1 METPQTTGVSRNLIT
16 QSVLLLDGGSEAYP
30 RMLACIDAAKVSVYL
45 EVYAFALTGV
55 GARFI
60 AALSG
65 AAQRG
70 VKVNVMI
77 DGWGAWRSGRTVEAA
92 LAEAGCRVRIY
103 NPMMAIF
110 TGRLGRNHRKILLV
124 DEAVV
129 FLGGLNIGDEYMTDR
144 GRLGWADLAIEIH
157 GDHARLVHDMIHKKK
172 RRAADQSLR
181 VHLSGFGGGWR
192 MRRSYLHAFRSAQKQ
207 LHIAHGYF
215 LPDAG
220 IIRAISA
227 AAQRGVVVRLLM
239 AGRSDVPWARFATRS
254 LYRQL
259 LAVGVQIFEWERSIL
274 HAKVATVDG
283 QRMLVGSFNL
293 DPLSLVNLETLV
305 EVDEPEVSAQAEA
318 WIEEHIALS
327 RPITELGH
335 ATFWQRWLLDPLGYV
350 VARLADAMGRIIS
363 LKTG

>member
-1 METPQTTGVSRNLIT
+1 METPHPKGASCNLTT

-30 RMLACIDAAKVSVYL
+30 RMLACIDAAKVSVHL

-60 AALSG
+60 EALSK

-70 VKVNVMI
+70 VKVQVMV
-77 DGWGAWRSGRTVEAA
+77 DGWGAWHSGRTLEAV
-92 LAEAGCRVRIY
+92 LAKAGCEVRIY
-103 NPMMAIF
+103 NPLLAIF

-124 DEAVV
+124 DEVTV
-129 FLGGLNIGDEYMTDR
+129 FLGGLNIGDEYMSQR

-157 GDHARLVHDMIHKKK
+157 GDHARLVHDMIHHRR

-192 MRRSYLHAFRSAQKQ
+192 MRRRYLQAFRGAERE

-220 IIRAISA
+220 IIRALTA
-227 AAQRGVVVRLLM
+227 AARRGVVVRLLM

-259 LAVGVQIFEWERSIL
+259 MAAGVQIFEWERSIL
-274 HAKVATVDG
+274 HAKVATIDG
-283 QRMLVGSFNL
+283 QKLLVGSFNL

-305 EVDEPEVSAQAEA
+305 EVDEPEVSTQAAE
-318 WIEEHIALS
+318 WVEEHIALS
-327 RPITELGH
+327 RVIHEPEYSTVI
-335 ATFWQRWLLDPLGYV
+335 QRWFLDPIGYL
-350 VARLADAMGRIIS
+350 VARAADLMGRILAS
-363 LKTG
+363 